1 MNQLKINWLKKN
13 EMFVI
18 TNVVCFLIDFVIVNG

>member
-18 TNVVCFLIDFVIVNG
+18 TNVVCFHIDFVIVNG